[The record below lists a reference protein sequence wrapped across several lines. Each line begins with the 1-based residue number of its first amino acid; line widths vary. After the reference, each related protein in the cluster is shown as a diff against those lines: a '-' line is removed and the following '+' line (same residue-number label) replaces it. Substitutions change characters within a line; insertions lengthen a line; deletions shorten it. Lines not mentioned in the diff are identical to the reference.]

1 MRFVHAKKVQIL
13 WQIFSLSLVYL
24 QVVFLSACWNIFFVF
39 GGNES
44 IIKSTKSE
52 TLKDTRR
59 KKKWMQQ
66 KNEEKNN

>member
-1 MRFVHAKKVQIL
+1 VTNF
-13 WQIFSLSLVYL
+13 FSLSS
-24 QVVFLSACWNIFFVF
+24 VFTSCFFVRLLKHFFVF

-52 TLKDTRR
+52 ALKDTRR